1 MGNERWSH
9 KSAQPYQWISCAQI
23 RPDLSRKQEQRNE
36 QKSQK
41 KPSGSLQGQSRIKG
55 RQGGADPYELAPRL
69 DLHPNQITPW
79 KNQLLD
85 RATEVLA
92 KSSKPADPPID
103 VKTLQAK
110 IGQLSL
116 ENYFLAGG
124 LTKAGLLSSKR

>member
-1 MGNERWSH
+1 MSRRARRNQAAAFKAKVVLETAREEQPLTQL
-9 KSAQPYQWISCAQI
+9 AQ
-23 RPDLSRKQEQRNE
+23 
-36 QKSQK
+36 
-41 KPSGSLQGQSRIKG
+41 
-55 RQGGADPYELAPRL
+55 RL
-69 DLHPNQITPW
+69 DLHPKW

-116 ENYFLAGG
+116 ENYFLAGA
-124 LTKAGLLSSKR
+124 LTKAGLLSAKR

>member
-1 MGNERWSH
+1 MSRRARRNQAAAFKAKVVLETARVEQPLTQR
-9 KSAQPYQWISCAQI
+9 AQ
-23 RPDLSRKQEQRNE
+23 
-36 QKSQK
+36 
-41 KPSGSLQGQSRIKG
+41 
-55 RQGGADPYELAPRL
+55 RL
-69 DLHPNQITPW
+69 DLHPKW

-116 ENYFLAGG
+116 ENDFLAGR
-124 LTKAGLLSSKR
+124 LTKAGLLSAKR

>member
-1 MGNERWSH
+1 MSRRARRNQAAAFKAKVVLETAREEQTLTQL
-9 KSAQPYQWISCAQI
+9 AQ
-23 RPDLSRKQEQRNE
+23 
-36 QKSQK
+36 
-41 KPSGSLQGQSRIKG
+41 
-55 RQGGADPYELAPRL
+55 RL
-69 DLHPNQITPW
+69 DLYPNQITQW

-116 ENYFLAGG
+116 ENDFLGG
-124 LTKAGLLSSKR
+124 RLTKAGLPSAKR

>member
-1 MGNERWSH
+1 M
-9 KSAQPYQWISCAQI
+9 
-23 RPDLSRKQEQRNE
+23 SRRARRNQTVVFKAKVALE
-36 QKSQK
+36 AA
-41 KPSGSLQGQSRIKG
+41 RET
-55 RQGGADPYELAPRL
+55 ELAQRL
-69 DLHPNQITPW
+69 DLHPKW

-116 ENYFLAGG
+116 ENDFLAGR
-124 LTKAGLLSSKR
+124 LTKAGLLSAKR

>member
-1 MGNERWSH
+1 MSRRARRNHPAAFKAKVVLETARVEQPLTQR
-9 KSAQPYQWISCAQI
+9 AQ
-23 RPDLSRKQEQRNE
+23 
-36 QKSQK
+36 
-41 KPSGSLQGQSRIKG
+41 
-55 RQGGADPYELAPRL
+55 RL
-69 DLHPNQITPW
+69 DLHPKW

-116 ENYFLAGG
+116 ENDFLAGR
-124 LTKAGLLSSKR
+124 LTKAGLPSAKR